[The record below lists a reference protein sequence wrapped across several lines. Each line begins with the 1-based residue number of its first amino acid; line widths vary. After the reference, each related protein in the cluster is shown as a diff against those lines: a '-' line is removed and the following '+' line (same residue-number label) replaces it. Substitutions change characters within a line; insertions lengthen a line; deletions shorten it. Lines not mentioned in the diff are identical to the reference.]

1 MISGAS
7 APIGCTIS
15 PPLATIQSTES
26 ATLSTITYS
35 KRPGAEAGGRRRTQV
50 LLTSPVVSSKAVWPS
65 PRCRMFQPNTV
76 CKTPPSARYRWRASQ
91 CSRFCRF
98 ARAGGIGSSFKGG
111 RNRGFAC
118 GFSSRVQYT
127 LLLARG
133 SHLQLVELVVV
144 WYEKPT
150 RWNFPGSCGVKCF
163 ARGPDS

>member
-7 APIGCTIS
+7 APIGCAIS

-133 SHLQLVELVVV
+133 SHLQLADLVVV
-144 WYEKPT
+144 CT
-150 RWNFPGSCGVKCF
+150 RNQLAGTFREAAGSNDF